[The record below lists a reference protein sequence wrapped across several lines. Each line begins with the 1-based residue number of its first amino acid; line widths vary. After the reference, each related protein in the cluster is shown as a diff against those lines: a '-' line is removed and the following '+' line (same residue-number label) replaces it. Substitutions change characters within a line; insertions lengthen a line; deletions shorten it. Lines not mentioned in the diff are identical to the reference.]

1 MHLRCFRHVPAS
13 NAGRQRGTTGG
24 GTGVNDSIVNQ
35 LLSKIDGVE
44 ALNNILLIGMTNR
57 KDLIDEA
64 IIRPGRLEVHIEVG
78 LPDEAG
84 RRQILTIHTT
94 EMAKNKMLGADVS
107 IPDLAERTKNY
118 TGAEIEGLVKAAASY
133 VFQRQ
138 IDPTNLAKKVDF
150 SGVQVCMEDFERALI
165 DVRPAFG
172 VKENELTRCFAN
184 GVYSTGPAFD
194 AMSSTLHRLV
204 HMVRGRGGARC
215 TGCLSTPPPPAP
227 RSGHAQ

>member
-1 MHLRCFRHVPAS
+1 M
-13 NAGRQRGTTGG
+13 
-24 GTGVNDSIVNQ
+24 NQ

-78 LPDEAG
+78 LPDEMG
-84 RRQILTIHTT
+84 RRQILAIHTA
-94 EMAKNKMLGADVS
+94 EMVKNKMLAPDVS
-107 IPDLAERTKNY
+107 IGELAERTKNY

-138 IDPTNLAKKVDF
+138 IDPTNLSKKVDF
-150 SGVQVCMEDFERALI
+150 TGVQVSMEDFERALV

-172 VKENELTRCFAN
+172 IKEDELSRCFAN
-184 GVYSTGPAFD
+184 GVYSTGPDFD
-194 AMSSTLHRLV
+194 SMNMTLQRLV
-204 HMVRGRGGARC
+204 HQVRLIVLLTTCRAASVRGGTGQRSRPLVPVPRGC
-215 TGCLSTPPPPAP
+215 SPA
-227 RSGHAQ
+227 QCQ